1 MGKCEG
7 KVVLITGA
15 AGGISFQTAGQFAKE
30 GAKVVSADLD
40 QELLDKNTQT
50 LLVQE

>member
-15 AGGISFQTAGQFAKE
+15 AGGISFQTARQFAKE
-30 GAKVVSADLD
+30 GAKVVSADLN

-50 LLVQE
+50 LVQE